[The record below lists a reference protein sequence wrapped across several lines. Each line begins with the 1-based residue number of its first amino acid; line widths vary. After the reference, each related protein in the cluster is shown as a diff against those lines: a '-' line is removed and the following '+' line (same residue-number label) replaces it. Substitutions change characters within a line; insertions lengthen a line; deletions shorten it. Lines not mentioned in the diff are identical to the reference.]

1 MSQNFTWNAGP
12 VSMVFAYDD
21 DQPVTMASLSIGD
34 TAVRFPYQT
43 PLAEVMTTDTGHM
56 ISCNK
61 LTHTVIGREL
71 RYSRH
76 QTDVIGHRNELK
88 IVLEDEDRDLEVTV
102 RYSVDDRA
110 PMVQTDVTVTNMGLE
125 PVLLDSV
132 TSWSSTFGLPA
143 DAAES
148 AEPDLGDWDLLEGRF
163 DWLAEGRWHRKPV
176 RDLIPAIGQEL
187 TEVDPRQSH
196 QVVSTG
202 TWSTGT
208 NVPLAILESEKQQLA
223 WLFQIEHNG
232 AWRWDVQDNTSD
244 GCVALS
250 GPTNENHSWS
260 EELHLG
266 EAFTTVPASFTV
278 AHDFDGV
285 VANVTDYRREVR
297 SPHRDNAEPSVVFND
312 YMNTIYGDPTTEK
325 ELPLIEAAGKTGIGI
340 FVIDCGWYD
349 DTGNWWPSV
358 GEWMPSKT
366 RFPGKK
372 GIVEVID
379 AIKDAGMIPGIWIE
393 PEVIGVKSPMAE
405 KLPDSAFFQ
414 RHGKR
419 VVEQERYLLDL
430 RDPAARKHLDSV
442 IDRLVS
448 EYGIG
453 YFKFDYNVSPGAGTD
468 YDADA
473 PGAGLLGHN
482 RAYSDWIDGLRE
494 RYPDVILENCSSGG
508 MREDFAQT
516 SRFQVQ
522 STSDQQDFRL
532 YPVIAAAAPM
542 MVLPEQ
548 AASWAYPQ
556 SDMGAEET
564 AFNINTTFL
573 GRFFLSGYLN
583 RMNASQL
590 AWVQEG
596 VDAYKKHVQPVI
608 GKSKPFWPM
617 GLPGWTDKTLA
628 LGLDAGDRALI
639 TVWSRDS
646 EGGELRLHLDRW
658 QGRDGEAAAVYPV
671 EGYEQWPV
679 RWDKASGEL
688 AVTVPAEGGYI
699 SLSFLDDIARMHN
712 VYAGDIVIYGSI
724 WSRRMSI
731 FWSLGSIRYM
741 SCHDGGCL

>member
-163 DWLAEGRWHRKPV
+163 DWLAEGCWHRKPV

-699 SLSFLDDIARMHN
+699 SRTFEVN
-712 VYAGDIVIYGSI
+712 
-724 WSRRMSI
+724 
-731 FWSLGSIRYM
+731 FN
-741 SCHDGGCL
+741 

>member
-176 RDLIPAIGQEL
+176 RDLIPAISQEL

-699 SLSFLDDIARMHN
+699 SRTFEVN
-712 VYAGDIVIYGSI
+712 
-724 WSRRMSI
+724 
-731 FWSLGSIRYM
+731 FN
-741 SCHDGGCL
+741 

>member
-278 AHDFDGV
+278 AHDFDGD

-699 SLSFLDDIARMHN
+699 SRTFEVN
-712 VYAGDIVIYGSI
+712 
-724 WSRRMSI
+724 
-731 FWSLGSIRYM
+731 FN
-741 SCHDGGCL
+741 

>member
-187 TEVDPRQSH
+187 AEVDPRQSH

-699 SLSFLDDIARMHN
+699 SRTFEVN
-712 VYAGDIVIYGSI
+712 
-724 WSRRMSI
+724 
-731 FWSLGSIRYM
+731 FN
-741 SCHDGGCL
+741 

>member
-1 MSQNFTWNAGP
+1 MEITMSQNFTWNAGP

-699 SLSFLDDIARMHN
+699 SRTFEVN
-712 VYAGDIVIYGSI
+712 
-724 WSRRMSI
+724 
-731 FWSLGSIRYM
+731 FN
-741 SCHDGGCL
+741 

>member
-522 STSDQQDFRL
+522 STSDQQDFCL

-699 SLSFLDDIARMHN
+699 SRTFEVN
-712 VYAGDIVIYGSI
+712 
-724 WSRRMSI
+724 
-731 FWSLGSIRYM
+731 FN
-741 SCHDGGCL
+741 

>member
-1 MSQNFTWNAGP
+1 M
-12 VSMVFAYDD
+12 
-21 DQPVTMASLSIGD
+21 
-34 TAVRFPYQT
+34 
-43 PLAEVMTTDTGHM
+43 
-56 ISCNK
+56 
-61 LTHTVIGREL
+61 
-71 RYSRH
+71 
-76 QTDVIGHRNELK
+76 
-88 IVLEDEDRDLEVTV
+88 
-102 RYSVDDRA
+102 
-110 PMVQTDVTVTNMGLE
+110 
-125 PVLLDSV
+125 
-132 TSWSSTFGLPA
+132 
-143 DAAES
+143 
-148 AEPDLGDWDLLEGRF
+148 LEGRF
-163 DWLAEGRWHRKPV
+163 DWLAEGRWSRKSL
-176 RDLIPAIGQEL
+176 RELLPAIGQEL
-187 TEVDPRQSH
+187 TNVDPRQSH

-208 NVPLAILESEKQQLA
+208 NVPLAILESKAMKLA

-232 AWRWDVQDNTSD
+232 AWRWDVQDNTAD

-250 GPTNENHSWS
+250 GPTNENHAWFK
-260 EELHLG
+260 ELHLG
-266 EAFTTVPASFTV
+266 ESFTTVPASFTI
-278 AHDFDGV
+278 AHEFDGV
-285 VANVTDYRREVR
+285 IANVTDYRREVR
-297 SPHRDNAEPSVVFND
+297 SPHVDNVEPSVVFND

-325 ELPLIEAAGKTGIGI
+325 ELPLIEAAGKAGIEI

-366 RFPGKK
+366 RFPGEK

-393 PEVIGVKSPMAE
+393 PEVIGVKSPMAQ

-430 RDPAARKHLDSV
+430 RDPAARRHLDSV
-442 IDRLVS
+442 IDRLVG

-532 YPVIAAAAPM
+532 YPVIAAASPM

-583 RMNASQL
+583 RMNERQL

-596 VDAYKKHVQPVI
+596 VNAYKKHVQPVI
-608 GKSKPFWPM
+608 GESKPFWPM
-617 GLPGWTDKTLA
+617 GLPGWNDKVLA
-628 LGLDAGDRALI
+628 LGLDAGDRALA

-646 EGGELRLHLDRW
+646 EGGDVRLHLDRW
-658 QGRDGEAAAVYPV
+658 TGRAGEVSAVYPV
-671 EGYEQWPV
+671 DGYAQWPV
-679 RWDKASGEL
+679 HWDAASGEL
-688 AVTVPAEGGYI
+688 VVTVPSDGGY
-699 SLSFLDDIARMHN
+699 
-712 VYAGDIVIYGSI
+712 V
-724 WSRRMSI
+724 SRT
-731 FWSLGSIRYM
+731 FEVNFN
-741 SCHDGGCL
+741 

>member
-88 IVLEDEDRDLEVTV
+88 IVLEDEDRDLGVTV

-699 SLSFLDDIARMHN
+699 SRTFEVN
-712 VYAGDIVIYGSI
+712 
-724 WSRRMSI
+724 
-731 FWSLGSIRYM
+731 FN
-741 SCHDGGCL
+741 

>member
-430 RDPAARKHLDSV
+430 RDPARKHLDSV

-699 SLSFLDDIARMHN
+699 SRTFEVN
-712 VYAGDIVIYGSI
+712 
-724 WSRRMSI
+724 
-731 FWSLGSIRYM
+731 FN
-741 SCHDGGCL
+741 

>member
-1 MSQNFTWNAGP
+1 MSQTLTWNAGP
-12 VSMVFAYDD
+12 VSMAFEYADG
-21 DQPVTMASLSIGD
+21 QPVVMRALEINGVS
-34 TAVRFPYQT
+34 VQFPEST
-43 PLAEVMTTDTGHM
+43 PIAEVMTTDTGHM

-71 RYSRH
+71 RYSSH
-76 QTDVIGHRNELK
+76 QTNTTGYRSELK
-88 IVLEDEDRDLEVTV
+88 IVLEDEDRDLEVAV
-102 RYSVDDRA
+102 RYSVDERS

-132 TSWSSTFGLPA
+132 TSWSSTFGIPA
-143 DAAES
+143 NADEGTES
-148 AEPDLGDWDLLEGRF
+148 GLEHWDLLEGRF
-163 DWLAEGRWHRKPV
+163 DWLAEGRWSRKSL
-176 RDLIPAIGQEL
+176 RELLPAIGQEL
-187 TEVDPRQSH
+187 TNVDPRQSH

-208 NVPLAILESEKQQLA
+208 NVPLAILESKAMKLA

-232 AWRWDVQDNTSD
+232 AWRWDVQDNTAD

-250 GPTNENHSWS
+250 GPTNENHAWFK
-260 EELHLG
+260 ELHLG
-266 EAFTTVPASFTV
+266 ESFTTVPASFTI
-278 AHDFDGV
+278 AHEFDGV
-285 VANVTDYRREVR
+285 IANVTDYRREVR
-297 SPHRDNAEPSVVFND
+297 SPHVDNVEPSVVFND

-325 ELPLIEAAGKTGIGI
+325 ELPLIEAAGKAGIEI

-349 DTGNWWPSV
+349 DTGNW
-358 GEWMPSKT
+358 
-366 RFPGKK
+366 
-372 GIVEVID
+372 
-379 AIKDAGMIPGIWIE
+379 IE
-393 PEVIGVKSPMAE
+393 PEVIGVKSPMAQ

-430 RDPAARKHLDSV
+430 RDPAARRHLDSV
-442 IDRLVS
+442 IDRLVG

-532 YPVIAAAAPM
+532 YPVIAAASPM

-583 RMNASQL
+583 RMNERQL

-596 VDAYKKHVQPVI
+596 VNAYKKHVQPVI
-608 GKSKPFWPM
+608 GESKPFWPM
-617 GLPGWTDKTLA
+617 GLPGWNDKVLA
-628 LGLDAGDRALI
+628 LGLDAGDRALA

-646 EGGELRLHLDRW
+646 EGGDVRLHLDRW
-658 QGRDGEAAAVYPV
+658 TGRAGEVSAVYPV
-671 EGYEQWPV
+671 DGYAQWPV
-679 RWDKASGEL
+679 HWDAASGEL
-688 AVTVPAEGGYI
+688 VVTVPSDGGY
-699 SLSFLDDIARMHN
+699 
-712 VYAGDIVIYGSI
+712 V
-724 WSRRMSI
+724 SRT
-731 FWSLGSIRYM
+731 FEVNFN
-741 SCHDGGCL
+741 

>member
-516 SRFQVQ
+516 SRFQVP
-522 STSDQQDFRL
+522 STSDQPDFRL

-573 GRFFLSGYLN
+573 GRFFLSGSLN

-699 SLSFLDDIARMHN
+699 SRTFEVN
-712 VYAGDIVIYGSI
+712 
-724 WSRRMSI
+724 
-731 FWSLGSIRYM
+731 FN
-741 SCHDGGCL
+741 

>member
-1 MSQNFTWNAGP
+1 MKCIQF
-12 VSMVFAYDD
+12 
-21 DQPVTMASLSIGD
+21 
-34 TAVRFPYQT
+34 
-43 PLAEVMTTDTGHM
+43 
-56 ISCNK
+56 
-61 LTHTVIGREL
+61 
-71 RYSRH
+71 
-76 QTDVIGHRNELK
+76 
-88 IVLEDEDRDLEVTV
+88 
-102 RYSVDDRA
+102 
-110 PMVQTDVTVTNMGLE
+110 
-125 PVLLDSV
+125 
-132 TSWSSTFGLPA
+132 
-143 DAAES
+143 
-148 AEPDLGDWDLLEGRF
+148 
-163 DWLAEGRWHRKPV
+163 
-176 RDLIPAIGQEL
+176 
-187 TEVDPRQSH
+187 
-196 QVVSTG
+196 
-202 TWSTGT
+202 
-208 NVPLAILESEKQQLA
+208 
-223 WLFQIEHNG
+223 
-232 AWRWDVQDNTSD
+232 
-244 GCVALS
+244 
-250 GPTNENHSWS
+250 
-260 EELHLG
+260 
-266 EAFTTVPASFTV
+266 
-278 AHDFDGV
+278 
-285 VANVTDYRREVR
+285 
-297 SPHRDNAEPSVVFND
+297 
-312 YMNTIYGDPTTEK
+312 
-325 ELPLIEAAGKTGIGI
+325 

-699 SLSFLDDIARMHN
+699 SRTFEVN
-712 VYAGDIVIYGSI
+712 
-724 WSRRMSI
+724 
-731 FWSLGSIRYM
+731 FN
-741 SCHDGGCL
+741 

>member
-372 GIVEVID
+372 SIVEVID

-699 SLSFLDDIARMHN
+699 SRTFEVN
-712 VYAGDIVIYGSI
+712 
-724 WSRRMSI
+724 
-731 FWSLGSIRYM
+731 FN
-741 SCHDGGCL
+741 

>member
-1 MSQNFTWNAGP
+1 
-12 VSMVFAYDD
+12 
-21 DQPVTMASLSIGD
+21 MA
-34 TAVRFPYQT
+34 VP
-43 PLAEVMTTDTGHM
+43 
-56 ISCNK
+56 
-61 LTHTVIGREL
+61 
-71 RYSRH
+71 
-76 QTDVIGHRNELK
+76 
-88 IVLEDEDRDLEVTV
+88 
-102 RYSVDDRA
+102 DRA
-110 PMVQTDVTVTNMGLE
+110 QRCLALGRAGQHRGRLRGTV
-125 PVLLDSV
+125 
-132 TSWSSTFGLPA
+132 
-143 DAAES
+143 
-148 AEPDLGDWDLLEGRF
+148 
-163 DWLAEGRWHRKPV
+163 
-176 RDLIPAIGQEL
+176 
-187 TEVDPRQSH
+187 
-196 QVVSTG
+196 
-202 TWSTGT
+202 
-208 NVPLAILESEKQQLA
+208 
-223 WLFQIEHNG
+223 
-232 AWRWDVQDNTSD
+232 
-244 GCVALS
+244 
-250 GPTNENHSWS
+250 GPTNENHAWFK
-260 EELHLG
+260 ELHLG
-266 EAFTTVPASFTV
+266 ESFTTVPASFTI
-278 AHDFDGV
+278 AHEFDGV
-285 VANVTDYRREVR
+285 IANVTDYRREVR
-297 SPHRDNAEPSVVFND
+297 SPHVDNVEPSVVFND

-325 ELPLIEAAGKTGIGI
+325 ELPLIEAAGKAGIEI

-366 RFPGKK
+366 RFPGEK

-393 PEVIGVKSPMAE
+393 PEVIGVKSPMAQ

-430 RDPAARKHLDSV
+430 RDPAARRHLDSV
-442 IDRLVS
+442 IDRLVG

-532 YPVIAAAAPM
+532 YPVIAAASPM

-583 RMNASQL
+583 RMNERQL

-596 VDAYKKHVQPVI
+596 VNAYKKHVQPVI
-608 GKSKPFWPM
+608 GESKPFWPM
-617 GLPGWTDKTLA
+617 GLPGWNDKVLA
-628 LGLDAGDRALI
+628 LGLDAGDRALA

-646 EGGELRLHLDRW
+646 EGGDVRLHLDRW
-658 QGRDGEAAAVYPV
+658 TGRAGEVSAVYPV
-671 EGYEQWPV
+671 DGYAQWPV
-679 RWDKASGEL
+679 HWDAASGEL
-688 AVTVPAEGGYI
+688 VVTVPSDGGY
-699 SLSFLDDIARMHN
+699 
-712 VYAGDIVIYGSI
+712 V
-724 WSRRMSI
+724 SRT
-731 FWSLGSIRYM
+731 FEVNFN
-741 SCHDGGCL
+741 

>member
-1 MSQNFTWNAGP
+1 MSQTLTWNAGP
-12 VSMVFAYDD
+12 VSMAFEYADG
-21 DQPVTMASLSIGD
+21 QPVVMRALEINGVS
-34 TAVRFPYQT
+34 VQFPEST
-43 PLAEVMTTDTGHM
+43 PIAEVMTTDTGHM

-71 RYSRH
+71 RYSSH
-76 QTDVIGHRNELK
+76 QTNTTGYRSELK

-102 RYSVDDRA
+102 RYSVDERS

-132 TSWSSTFGLPA
+132 TSWSSTFGIPA
-143 DAAES
+143 NADEGTES
-148 AEPDLGDWDLLEGRF
+148 GLEHWDLLEGRF
-163 DWLAEGRWHRKPV
+163 DWLAEGRWSRKSL
-176 RDLIPAIGQEL
+176 RELLPAIGQEL
-187 TEVDPRQSH
+187 TNVDPRQSH

-208 NVPLAILESEKQQLA
+208 NVPLAILESKAMKLA

-232 AWRWDVQDNTSD
+232 AWRWDVQDNTAD

-250 GPTNENHSWS
+250 GPTNENHAWFK
-260 EELHLG
+260 ELHLG
-266 EAFTTVPASFTV
+266 ESFTTVPASFTI

-285 VANVTDYRREVR
+285 IANVTDYRREVR
-297 SPHRDNAEPSVVFND
+297 SPHVDNVEPSVVFND

-325 ELPLIEAAGKTGIGI
+325 ELPLIEAAGKAGIEI

-366 RFPGKK
+366 RFLGEK

-393 PEVIGVKSPMAE
+393 PEVIGVKSPMAQ

-430 RDPAARKHLDSV
+430 RDPAARRHLDSV
-442 IDRLVS
+442 IDRFVG

-532 YPVIAAAAPM
+532 YPVIAAASPM

-583 RMNASQL
+583 RMNERQL

-596 VDAYKKHVQPVI
+596 VNAYKKHVQPVI
-608 GKSKPFWPM
+608 GESKPFWPM
-617 GLPGWTDKTLA
+617 GLPGWNDKVLA
-628 LGLDAGDRALI
+628 LGLDAGDRALA

-646 EGGELRLHLDRW
+646 EGGDVRLHLDRW
-658 QGRDGEAAAVYPV
+658 AGRAGEVSAVYPV
-671 EGYEQWPV
+671 DGYAQWPV
-679 RWDKASGEL
+679 HWDAASGEL
-688 AVTVPAEGGYI
+688 VVTVPSDGGY
-699 SLSFLDDIARMHN
+699 
-712 VYAGDIVIYGSI
+712 V
-724 WSRRMSI
+724 SRT
-731 FWSLGSIRYM
+731 FEVNFN
-741 SCHDGGCL
+741 

>member
-1 MSQNFTWNAGP
+1 
-12 VSMVFAYDD
+12 
-21 DQPVTMASLSIGD
+21 
-34 TAVRFPYQT
+34 
-43 PLAEVMTTDTGHM
+43 MTTDTGHM

-516 SRFQVQ
+516 SLFPGAVHVRPAGFPPVPGHRRGRADDGAAGAGSQLGLPAVRHGCRGDRVQ
-522 STSDQQDFRL
+522 HQHHVPWSLLPVRL
-532 YPVIAAAAPM
+532 SEPHERIPAR
-542 MVLPEQ
+542 
-548 AASWAYPQ
+548 
-556 SDMGAEET
+556 MGAG
-564 AFNINTTFL
+564 
-573 GRFFLSGYLN
+573 GRG
-583 RMNASQL
+583 R
-590 AWVQEG
+590 VQE
-596 VDAYKKHVQPVI
+596 AC
-608 GKSKPFWPM
+608 
-617 GLPGWTDKTLA
+617 A
-628 LGLDAGDRALI
+628 AGDRQVQAVLADGSA
-639 TVWSRDS
+639 WLDGQDACSWPGRRRSRTDY
-646 EGGELRLHLDRW
+646 G
-658 QGRDGEAAAVYPV
+658 V
-671 EGYEQWPV
+671 EP
-679 RWDKASGEL
+679 
-688 AVTVPAEGGYI
+688 
-699 SLSFLDDIARMHN
+699 
-712 VYAGDIVIYGSI
+712 
-724 WSRRMSI
+724 
-731 FWSLGSIRYM
+731 
-741 SCHDGGCL
+741 

>member
-608 GKSKPFWPM
+608 GKSMPFWPM

-699 SLSFLDDIARMHN
+699 SRTFEVN
-712 VYAGDIVIYGSI
+712 
-724 WSRRMSI
+724 
-731 FWSLGSIRYM
+731 FN
-741 SCHDGGCL
+741 

>member
-1 MSQNFTWNAGP
+1 MRALEIHGVGVQ
-12 VSMVFAYDD
+12 
-21 DQPVTMASLSIGD
+21 
-34 TAVRFPYQT
+34 FPEST
-43 PLAEVMTTDTGHM
+43 PIAEIMTTDTGHM

-76 QTDVIGHRNELK
+76 QTSTTGRRSELK
-88 IVLEDEDRDLEVTV
+88 IVLEDEDRDLEVVV
-102 RYSVDDRA
+102 RYSVDERA

-132 TSWSSTFGLPA
+132 VSWSSTFGV
-143 DAAES
+143 AAEEDD
-148 AEPDLGDWDLLEGRF
+148 AKPGLEHWDLLEGRF
-163 DWLAEGRWHRKPV
+163 DWLAEGRWSRKSL
-176 RDLIPAIGQEL
+176 RELLPAIGQEL
-187 TEVDPRQSH
+187 TNVDPRQSH

-208 NVPLAILESEKQQLA
+208 NVPLAILESKAMKLA

-232 AWRWDVQDNTSD
+232 AWRWDVQDNTAD

-250 GPTNENHSWS
+250 GPTNENHAWFK
-260 EELHLG
+260 ELHLG
-266 EAFTTVPASFTV
+266 ESFTTVPASFTI

-285 VANVTDYRREVR
+285 IANVTDYRREVR
-297 SPHRDNAEPSVVFND
+297 SPHVDNVEPSVVFND

-325 ELPLIEAAGKTGIGI
+325 ELPLIEAAGKAGIEI

-358 GEWMPSKT
+358 GEWMPSQT

-393 PEVIGVKSPMAE
+393 PEVIGVKSPMAQR
-405 KLPDSAFFQ
+405 LPESAFFQ

-442 IDRLVS
+442 IDRLVG

-468 YDADA
+468 YNADA
-473 PGAGLLGHN
+473 PGDGLLGHN

-532 YPVIAAAAPM
+532 YPVIAVASPM

-596 VDAYKKHVQPVI
+596 VNAYKKHVQPVI
-608 GKSKPFWPM
+608 GKSTPFWPM
-617 GLPGWTDKTLA
+617 GLPGWTDKMLA
-628 LGLDAGDRALI
+628 LGLDAGDRALV

-646 EGGELRLHLDRW
+646 EGGDVRLRLDRW
-658 QGRDGEAAAVYPV
+658 NGRDGEVSTVYPV
-671 EGYEQWPV
+671 DGYAQWPA
-679 RWDKASGEL
+679 RWDAASGEL
-688 AVTVPAEGGYI
+688 VVTVPAEGGYI
-699 SLSFLDDIARMHN
+699 SRTFEVQFN
-712 VYAGDIVIYGSI
+712 
-724 WSRRMSI
+724 
-731 FWSLGSIRYM
+731 
-741 SCHDGGCL
+741 

>member
-1 MSQNFTWNAGP
+1 MHHRADSAEACTVRDILLFAVPSPFVRATAKKAAPHIPEGQLIVDVAKGVEDKTLMTMSE
-12 VSMVFAYDD
+12 
-21 DQPVTMASLSIGD
+21 I
-34 TAVRFPYQT
+34 
-43 PLAEVMTTDTGHM
+43 
-56 ISCNK
+56 I
-61 LTHTVIGREL
+61 
-71 RYSRH
+71 
-76 QTDVIGHRNELK
+76 
-88 IVLEDEDRDLEVTV
+88 EDEL
-102 RYSVDDRA
+102 A
-110 PMVQTDVTVTNMGLE
+110 K
-125 PVLLDSV
+125 
-132 TSWSSTFGLPA
+132 A
-143 DAAES
+143 
-148 AEPDLGDWDLLEGRF
+148 GRK
-163 DWLAEGRWHRKPV
+163 ARV
-176 RDLIPAIGQEL
+176 
-187 TEVDPRQSH
+187 
-196 QVVSTG
+196 
-202 TWSTGT
+202 
-208 NVPLAILESEKQQLA
+208 
-223 WLFQIEHNG
+223 
-232 AWRWDVQDNTSD
+232 
-244 GCVALS
+244 VALS
-250 GPTNENHSWS
+250 GPTNENHAWFK
-260 EELHLG
+260 ELHLG
-266 EAFTTVPASFTV
+266 ESFTTVPASFTI

-285 VANVTDYRREVR
+285 IANVTDYRREVR
-297 SPHRDNAEPSVVFND
+297 SPHVDNVEPSVVFND

-325 ELPLIEAAGKTGIGI
+325 ELPLIEAAGKAGIEI

-366 RFPGKK
+366 RFPGEK

-393 PEVIGVKSPMAE
+393 PEVIGVKSPMAQ

-430 RDPAARKHLDSV
+430 RDPAARRHLDSV
-442 IDRLVS
+442 IDRLVG

-532 YPVIAAAAPM
+532 YPVIAAASPM

-583 RMNASQL
+583 RMNERQL

-596 VDAYKKHVQPVI
+596 VNAYKKHVQPVI
-608 GKSKPFWPM
+608 GESKPFWPM
-617 GLPGWTDKTLA
+617 GLPGWNDKVLA
-628 LGLDAGDRALI
+628 LGLDAGDRALA

-646 EGGELRLHLDRW
+646 EGGDVRLHLDRW
-658 QGRDGEAAAVYPV
+658 AGRAGEVSAVYPV
-671 EGYEQWPV
+671 DGYAQWPV
-679 RWDKASGEL
+679 HWDAASGEL
-688 AVTVPAEGGYI
+688 VVTVPSDGGY
-699 SLSFLDDIARMHN
+699 
-712 VYAGDIVIYGSI
+712 V
-724 WSRRMSI
+724 SRT
-731 FWSLGSIRYM
+731 FEVNFN
-741 SCHDGGCL
+741 

>member
-473 PGAGLLGHN
+473 PGACLLGHN

-699 SLSFLDDIARMHN
+699 SRTFEVN
-712 VYAGDIVIYGSI
+712 
-724 WSRRMSI
+724 
-731 FWSLGSIRYM
+731 FN
-741 SCHDGGCL
+741 

>member
-21 DQPVTMASLSIGD
+21 DQPVTKASLSIGD

-699 SLSFLDDIARMHN
+699 SRTFEVN
-712 VYAGDIVIYGSI
+712 
-724 WSRRMSI
+724 
-731 FWSLGSIRYM
+731 FN
-741 SCHDGGCL
+741 

>member
-176 RDLIPAIGQEL
+176 HDLIPAIGQEL

-699 SLSFLDDIARMHN
+699 SRTFEVN
-712 VYAGDIVIYGSI
+712 
-724 WSRRMSI
+724 
-731 FWSLGSIRYM
+731 FN
-741 SCHDGGCL
+741 

>member
-542 MVLPEQ
+542 MVRPEQ
-548 AASWAYPQ
+548 AASGGYPQ

-699 SLSFLDDIARMHN
+699 SRTFEVN
-712 VYAGDIVIYGSI
+712 
-724 WSRRMSI
+724 
-731 FWSLGSIRYM
+731 FN
-741 SCHDGGCL
+741 

>member
-1 MSQNFTWNAGP
+1 MSQNLTWHAGP
-12 VSMVFAYDD
+12 VSMAFAYGD
-21 DQPVTMASLSIGD
+21 DQPVTMRELEINGVR
-34 TAVRFPYQT
+34 VRFPHST
-43 PLAEVMTTDTGHM
+43 PIAEVMTTDAGHM
-56 ISCNK
+56 IACNK

-76 QTDVIGHRNELK
+76 QESTIGVRSELK
-88 IVLEDEDRDLEVTV
+88 IVLEDEERDLEVTV
-102 RYSVDDRA
+102 RYSVDERA
-110 PMVQTDVTVTNMGLE
+110 PMVQTDVTVTNMGLD
-125 PVLLDSV
+125 PVLLDAV
-132 TSWSSTFGLPA
+132 TSWSSTFGVAA
-143 DAAES
+143 DAADDTKSGLEH
-148 AEPDLGDWDLLEGRF
+148 WDLLEGRF
-163 DWLAEGRWHRKPV
+163 DWLAEGRWNRRPV
-176 RDLIPAIGQEL
+176 REILPAIGQEL
-187 TEVDPRQSH
+187 TNVDPRQSH

-208 NVPLAILESEKQQLA
+208 NVPLAILESKEMNLA

-232 AWRWDVQDNTSD
+232 AWRWDVQDNTAD
-244 GCVALS
+244 GCMALS
-250 GPTNENHSWS
+250 GPTNENHAWCK
-260 EELHLG
+260 ELHLG
-266 EAFTTVPASFTV
+266 ESFTTVPASFTI

-297 SPHRDNAEPSVVFND
+297 SPHHDNAKPSVVFND

-325 ELPLIEAAGKTGIGI
+325 ELPLIEAAGKAGIEI

-349 DTGNWWPSV
+349 DTGDWWPSV

-405 KLPDSAFFQ
+405 RLPDSAFFQ

-430 RDPAARKHLDSV
+430 RDSAARRHLDSV
-442 IDRLVS
+442 IDRLVGQ
-448 EYGIG
+448 YGIG

-532 YPVIAAAAPM
+532 YPAIAAASPM

-583 RMNASQL
+583 RMDERQL

-596 VDAYKKHVQPVI
+596 VDAYKSHVQPVI

-617 GLPGWTDKTLA
+617 GLPGWTDKVLA
-628 LGLDAGDRALI
+628 LGLDAGDRALV

-646 EGGELRLHLDRW
+646 EGGELRLRLNRW
-658 QGRDGEAAAVYPV
+658 HGRAGKASTVYPV
-671 EGYEQWPV
+671 EGYTQWPAS
-679 RWDKASGEL
+679 WDAASGEL
-688 AVTVPAEGGYI
+688 VVTVPSGGGY
-699 SLSFLDDIARMHN
+699 
-712 VYAGDIVIYGSI
+712 V
-724 WSRRMSI
+724 SRT
-731 FWSLGSIRYM
+731 FEVNF
-741 SCHDGGCL
+741 D

>member
-1 MSQNFTWNAGP
+1 MSQTLTWNAGP
-12 VSMVFAYDD
+12 VSMAFEYADG
-21 DQPVTMASLSIGD
+21 QPVVMRALEINGVS
-34 TAVRFPYQT
+34 VQFPEST
-43 PLAEVMTTDTGHM
+43 PIAEVMTTDTGHM

-71 RYSRH
+71 RYSSH
-76 QTDVIGHRNELK
+76 QTNTTGYRSELK

-102 RYSVDDRA
+102 RYSVDERS

-132 TSWSSTFGLPA
+132 TSWSSTFGIPA
-143 DAAES
+143 NADEGTES
-148 AEPDLGDWDLLEGRF
+148 GLEHWDLLEGRF
-163 DWLAEGRWHRKPV
+163 DWLAEGRWSRKSL
-176 RDLIPAIGQEL
+176 RELLPAIGQEL
-187 TEVDPRQSH
+187 TNVDPRQSH

-208 NVPLAILESEKQQLA
+208 NVPLAILESKAMKLA

-232 AWRWDVQDNTSD
+232 AWRWDVQDNTAD

-250 GPTNENHSWS
+250 GPTNENHAWFK
-260 EELHLG
+260 ELHLG
-266 EAFTTVPASFTV
+266 ESFTTVPASFTI

-285 VANVTDYRREVR
+285 IANVTDYRREVR
-297 SPHRDNAEPSVVFND
+297 SPHVDNVEPSVVFND
-312 YMNTIYGDPTTEK
+312 YMITIYGDPTTEK
-325 ELPLIEAAGKTGIGI
+325 ELPLIEAAGKAGI
-340 FVIDCGWYD
+340 
-349 DTGNWWPSV
+349 
-358 GEWMPSKT
+358 
-366 RFPGKK
+366 
-372 GIVEVID
+372 
-379 AIKDAGMIPGIWIE
+379 
-393 PEVIGVKSPMAE
+393 
-405 KLPDSAFFQ
+405 
-414 RHGKR
+414 
-419 VVEQERYLLDL
+419 VEQERYLLDL
-430 RDPAARKHLDSV
+430 RDPAARRHLDSV
-442 IDRLVS
+442 IDRLVG

-532 YPVIAAAAPM
+532 YPVIAAASPM

-583 RMNASQL
+583 RMNERQL

-596 VDAYKKHVQPVI
+596 VNAYKKHVQPVI
-608 GKSKPFWPM
+608 GESKPFWPM
-617 GLPGWTDKTLA
+617 GLPGWNDKVLA
-628 LGLDAGDRALI
+628 LGLDAGDRALAM
-639 TVWSRDS
+639 VWSRDS
-646 EGGELRLHLDRW
+646 EGGDVRLHLDRW
-658 QGRDGEAAAVYPV
+658 AGRAGEVSAVYPV
-671 EGYEQWPV
+671 DGYAQWPV
-679 RWDKASGEL
+679 HWDAASGEL
-688 AVTVPAEGGYI
+688 VVTVPSDGGY
-699 SLSFLDDIARMHN
+699 
-712 VYAGDIVIYGSI
+712 V
-724 WSRRMSI
+724 SRT
-731 FWSLGSIRYM
+731 FEVNFN
-741 SCHDGGCL
+741 